1 MSKNLV
7 VVESPAKARTLAQ
20 FLGKD
25 YAIKASMGHVRD
37 LPERE
42 MGVDLNNDFSPK
54 YVALSK
60 KKKVI
65 SDIKG
70 AGAGVEAVYLATD
83 PDREGEAISWH
94 IVQAAKLQ
102 KVPVKRV
109 VFHEITREAIAEAF
123 RHPRSIDM
131 KLVDAQQ
138 ARRILDR
145 IVGYK
150 LSPLLWKRVRPG
162 LSAGRVQSV
171 ALKLIVDRESEISDF
186 VPVEHWSIEAELAQ
200 EDINSPGFR
209 AALVGVMGGGKIHL
223 ASEDQAQALVGELK
237 DARYSVSAV
246 TLKRGARQPA
256 PPFITS
262 TLQQEAWRKLRFSA
276 KHTMAVAQQLY
287 EGLPL
292 GKEGHVGLI
301 TYMRTDSTRVAPS
314 AISEARSYIEERYGP
329 DYLPPSPRRFAK
341 KVKGAQEAH
350 EAIRPTSV
358 RREPA
363 QIKSHLTKE
372 QLRLYT
378 LIWQRMVSSQMAAAQ
393 IDTTTVDVE
402 AAPAKKSYLF
412 RAKSSVTAFPGFLAL
427 YQEGKDE
434 DENDNGRISLPELAK
449 GDPLRLL
456 DLLSEQH
463 FTQPLPRYTEATLV
477 KALETLGIGRPSTY
491 APILSLIQ
499 DRGYVERASGK
510 LAPTELGTIVSSL
523 LSEHFADIVSV
534 GFTAQMEEK
543 LDRIAS
549 GDLEWVPMLR
559 EFYDPFEELVVRATS
574 AIPKVTQ
581 RTDEVCEDCG
591 RPMVIKWGRRGKFL
605 SCSGFPKCKSAK
617 SIVVSTSVS
626 CPAPD
631 CDGELIERR
640 SKKGRLFYGCSRF
653 PKCRTATW
661 DKPLAQPCPQ
671 CGGLLTLSK
680 KDTAKCSQCSYE
692 GDSVPEE

>member
-1 MSKNLV
+1 VSKNLV
-7 VVESPAKARTLAQ
+7 VVESPAKARTLGQ
-20 FLGKD
+20 FLGKE

-42 MGVDLNNDFSPK
+42 LGVDPKNDFSPK
-54 YVALSK
+54 YIPLSK

-70 AGAGVEAVYLATD
+70 TGAQAEAVYLATD

-109 VFHEITREAIAEAF
+109 VFHEITKEAIAHAF

-145 IVGYK
+145 LVGYK

-186 VPVEHWSIEAELAQ
+186 VPVEYWSIEAELAP
-200 EDINSPGFR
+200 EATVSPSFR
-209 AALVGVMGGGKIHL
+209 AALVGVLGGSKIRP
-223 ASEDQAQALVGELK
+223 ANEDQAGALVLELK
-237 DARYSVSAV
+237 GARYSVSAV

-276 KHTMAVAQQLY
+276 KQTMAVAQQLY

-292 GKEGHVGLI
+292 GEEGHAGLI

-314 AISEARSYIEERYGP
+314 AISETRTYIEEKYGA
-329 DYLPPSPRRFAK
+329 DYLPPSPRRFAR

-363 QIKSHLTKE
+363 RIQSHLTKE
-372 QLRLYT
+372 QLKLYT

-402 AAPAKKSYLF
+402 AASAKKSYLL
-412 RAKSSVTAFPGFLAL
+412 RAKSAVTAFPGFLAL

-434 DENDNGRISLPELAK
+434 GEDENGRGSLPALAK
-449 GDPLRLL
+449 GDALRLM

-463 FTQPLPRYTEATLV
+463 FTQPPPRYTEATLV
-477 KALETLGIGRPSTY
+477 KALEEQGIGRPSTY

-499 DRGYVERASGK
+499 ERGYVERTGGK
-510 LAPTELGTIVSSL
+510 LLPTELGSIVSGL
-523 LSEHFADIVSV
+523 LSEHFADIVNV
-534 GFTAQMEEK
+534 GFTAQLEEK

-559 EFYDPFEELVVRATS
+559 EFYDPFEALITKAAS
-574 AIPKVTQ
+574 AMPKVTQ
-581 RTDEVCEDCG
+581 STDEVCEECG

-605 SCSGFPKCKSAK
+605 SCSGFPECKSAK
-617 SIVVSTSVS
+617 PIVVSSGVA
-626 CPAPD
+626 CPAPG

-640 SKKGRLFYGCSRF
+640 SRKGKLFYGCSRF

-661 DKPLAQPCPQ
+661 DRPLQQPCPQ
-671 CGGLLTLSK
+671 CSGLLTLSK
-680 KDTAKCSQCSYE
+680 KDTAKCSKCNHE
-692 GDSVPEE
+692 GDAAVEE